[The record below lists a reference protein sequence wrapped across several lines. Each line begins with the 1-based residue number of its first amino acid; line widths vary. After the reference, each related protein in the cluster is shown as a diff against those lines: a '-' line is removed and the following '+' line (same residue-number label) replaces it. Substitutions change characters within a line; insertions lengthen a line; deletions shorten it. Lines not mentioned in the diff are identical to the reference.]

1 MHQFFNVEE
10 AHTNANQMLSFHLSG
25 NYTDLYQLSMGQAYF
40 LEGRQNVQVS
50 FDYFFRKNPFQGGYV
65 IFAGL
70 YDLLSALQDF
80 HFTDEDLAFLAEQ
93 QFDAKYL
100 EYLKGF
106 KFTGTINSSK
116 EGDVVFPNRPVLRID
131 GNLLEVQL
139 AETLLLNILNFESL
153 IATKA
158 SRMRSVAGQRILS
171 EFGLRRAQG
180 PGAVLATRAAMVGGF
195 NSTSNVYAAQRY
207 GLKVEGTMAHSYI
220 VSHETEIEAFRSFA
234 KARPD
239 HSVFLVDTYDT
250 LRSGVPNAIKVA
262 KEMAENGDQL
272 IGIRLDSG
280 DLAYLS
286 KHARRM
292 LDEAGLQDVI
302 IIVSNQLDE
311 YLIKSLIDQKA
322 PIDVFGVGTSL
333 ITGQPDAA
341 LDGVFKLAVSDG
353 KPRIKLSESLAKITL
368 PGKKQVYRI
377 IDENGNFYGADAV
390 LLEEES
396 RISVMNHPFEV
407 EKSMQIG
414 AFSQEPLLE
423 KVMEKG
429 KIAIDEQ
436 PLSMISSYSQGRLA
450 KLPEEYKRFQFPHIY
465 KVGISTNLKELRDRL
480 RSEYKDKFKGD
491 WSGN

>member
-1 MHQFFNVEE
+1 
-10 AHTNANQMLSFHLSG
+10 MLSFHLSG

-40 LEGRQNVQVS
+40 LEGRQNIQVS

-70 YDLLSALQDF
+70 YDVLSALQDF

-180 PGAVLATRAAMVGGF
+180 PGSVLATRAAMVGGF

-220 VSHETEIEAFRSFA
+220 VSHESELEAFRSFA

-390 LLEEES
+390 LLEDES
-396 RISVMNHPFEV
+396 RISVMHHPFEV
-407 EKSMQIG
+407 EKSMLTG

-429 KIAIDEQ
+429 RIAIDEQ
-436 PLSMISSYSQGRLA
+436 PLSKISSYSQGRLA

-465 KVGISTNLKELRDRL
+465 KVGISTKLKELRDGL
-480 RSEYKDKFKGD
+480 RNEYKDKFKND
-491 WSGN
+491 WPEK

>member
-1 MHQFFNVEE
+1 
-10 AHTNANQMLSFHLSG
+10 MLSFHLSG
-25 NYTDLYQLSMGQAYF
+25 NYTDLYQISMGQAYF
-40 LEGRQNVQVS
+40 LEGKQNTQVS

-70 YDLLSALQDF
+70 YDVLQALEGL
-80 HFTDEDLAFLAEQ
+80 HFTDEDLAFLEEQ
-93 QFDAKYL
+93 QFHRDYL
-100 EYLKGF
+100 EYLRAF
-106 KFTGTINSSK
+106 KFTGTIHASY
-116 EGDVVFPNRPVLRID
+116 EGDVIFPDRPVLRID

-158 SRMRSVAGQRILS
+158 ARMRSVAGERILS

-180 PGAVLATRAAMVGGF
+180 PGAVLATRASMVGGF

-220 VSHETEIEAFRSFA
+220 GSHESEIEAFRSFA
-234 KARPD
+234 AARPD

-262 KEMAENGDQL
+262 KEMSENGDQL

-311 YLIKSLIDQKA
+311 YLIKSLIDQQA

-341 LDGVFKLAVSDG
+341 LDGVFKLSVSG
-353 KPRIKLSESLAKITL
+353 GVPRIKLSESLAKTTL
-368 PGKKQVYRI
+368 PGKKQVYRM
-377 IDENGNFYGADAV
+377 IDNDGNFYGADAIA
-390 LLEEES
+390 LEEEKG
-396 RISVMNHPFEV
+396 ITVMNHPFEL
-407 EKSMQIG
+407 EKTMKLG
-414 AFSQEPLLE
+414 DFKHEPLLH
-423 KVMEKG
+423 KVMDGG
-429 KIAIDEQ
+429 KVGIENQ
-436 PLSMISSYSQGRLA
+436 PLSKIASYSQSRLA
-450 KLPEEYKRFQFPHIY
+450 KLPDEYKRFQFPHIY
-465 KVGISTNLKELRDRL
+465 KVGISENLKNLRDQL
-480 RSEYKDKFKGD
+480 RNEYKGKVKWDA
-491 WSGN
+491 